1 MIGPFQCDTEGG
13 TDPAGRNDSHLQPSR
28 SQAVGGTHLEDL
40 ADIEG
45 TFRVPT
51 LRIPDGLTDTS
62 VASALAAAATAT
74 SVLAAA
80 ATAVSVLAAAAT
92 ATGRWVDLQPRHQ
105 IGDRVAAGVLA
116 RGPFHD
122 EFCDVR
128 FFSHRFFSDR
138 SFSNGYFSN
147 GYFSNRFGGRRF
159 ASPRGPAVTG

>member
-62 VASALAAAATAT
+62 VASALAAAATDT

-116 RGPFHD
+116 RGLFHD

-128 FFSHRFFSDR
+128 YFSHRFFSNR
-138 SFSNGYFSN
+138 SFSN

>member
-1 MIGPFQCDTEGG
+1 MIGPFQSDTECG

-62 VASALAAAATAT
+62 VAS
-74 SVLAAA
+74 
-80 ATAVSVLAAAAT
+80 VLAAAAT

-116 RGPFHD
+116 RGLFHD
-122 EFCDVR
+122 EFCNVR
-128 FFSHRFFSDR
+128 FFSHRFFSNR
-138 SFSNGYFSN
+138 SFSN

>member
-62 VASALAAAATAT
+62 VASALAAAATA
-74 SVLAAA
+74 
-80 ATAVSVLAAAAT
+80 VSVLAAAAT

-116 RGPFHD
+116 RGLFHD

-128 FFSHRFFSDR
+128 FFSHRFFSNR

-147 GYFSNRFGGRRF
+147 RFEGRRF

>member
-62 VASALAAAATAT
+62 VASALAAAATA
-74 SVLAAA
+74 
-80 ATAVSVLAAAAT
+80 VSVLAAAAT

-116 RGPFHD
+116 RGLFHD

-128 FFSHRFFSDR
+128 FLSHRF
-138 SFSNGYFSN
+138 
-147 GYFSNRFGGRRF
+147 FSNRFGGRRF

>member
-1 MIGPFQCDTEGG
+1 MGAPT
-13 TDPAGRNDSHLQPSR
+13 
-28 SQAVGGTHLEDL
+28 LEDL

-62 VASALAAAATAT
+62 VASA
-74 SVLAAA
+74 LAAA

-116 RGPFHD
+116 RGLFHD

-128 FFSHRFFSDR
+128 FLSHRF
-138 SFSNGYFSN
+138 
-147 GYFSNRFGGRRF
+147 FSNRFGGRRF

>member
-45 TFRVPT
+45 TFRVPI

-62 VASALAAAATAT
+62 VG
-74 SVLAAA
+74 SVL
-80 ATAVSVLAAAAT
+80 TAAAT

-116 RGPFHD
+116 RGLFHD

-128 FFSHRFFSDR
+128 FFSDRFFSDR
-138 SFSNGYFSN
+138 F
-147 GYFSNRFGGRRF
+147 FSNRFGGRRF

>member
-1 MIGPFQCDTEGG
+1 MTATFNR
-13 TDPAGRNDSHLQPSR
+13 AGRKPLGAP
-28 SQAVGGTHLEDL
+28 TLEDL

-62 VASALAAAATAT
+62 VA